1 MATAFWR
8 WNRLVRKH
16 TNQHNTEV
24 SQSFDSFNVNLFI
37 CKCISVSSL
46 HICFTWFYKDKSRKR
61 NENVNIPK
69 NYKNSVHRGV
79 SASVHAGIPPPPRSR
94 PPGADTP
101 PPREQTPPRS
111 RHAPPRS
118 ACWEIRSTS
127 GRYAS
132 YWNAILLQIFLTKTR
147 SLTGTAQKNT
157 CPPKLLPLLTPPLQL
172 WEASTGRM

>member
-79 SASVHAGIPPPPRSR
+79 SASVHAGIPPPRSR

-101 PPREQTPPRS
+101 QEQTR
-111 RHAPPRS
+111 PPRS

-132 YWNAILLQIFLTKTR
+132 YWNAILLFINFYGSFALGDSDSDFL
-147 SLTGTAQKNT
+147 LF
-157 CPPKLLPLLTPPLQL
+157 CHHELTP
-172 WEASTGRM
+172 